1 MKIILPPK
9 KLMNKILAAD
19 PNQEIFSLNRY
30 YSPLSKFFYLKRLKM
45 VLKLI
50 NNERFENMLDVGFGS
65 GIFLPTLVKNAQNL
79 YAIDIHQHI
88 GLVEEMLKNAGA
100 KIRLKQASA
109 LNLPFENDSFDCI
122 TCLSVLEFI
131 KDTDKAVSEMA
142 RVAKKNAKIIIGA
155 PCVNKLTDFC
165 YSLLGKSGQNQKHC
179 SDQNKIITSVKKFLE
194 IEKIIKFPNF
204 TPLNYSIFFV
214 LSAKNKNDKKIY

>member
-1 MKIILPPK
+1 MAKTMKIILPSK

-30 YSPLSKFFYLKRLKM
+30 YSPLYKFFYLKRFKI

-50 NNERFENMLDVGFGS
+50 DNEKFENMLDVGFGS
-65 GIFLPTLVKNAQNL
+65 GIFLPTLAKNAQNL

-88 GLVEEMLKNAGA
+88 GLVEEMLKNTGA
-100 KIRLKQASA
+100 RIRLKQASA

-131 KDTDKAVSEMA
+131 EDTDKAVSEMV
-142 RVAKKNAKIIIGA
+142 RVAKKGAKIIIGA
-155 PCVNKLTDFC
+155 PSVNKLTDFC
-165 YSLLGKSGQNQKHC
+165 YKIAGKSGQNQKHY
-179 SDQNKIITSVKKFLE
+179 SNQNKIITSVKKFWKV
-194 IEKIIKFPNF
+194 EKIIKFPSF
-204 TPLNYSIFFV
+204 TPLNYSMFFV
-214 LSAKNKNDKKIY
+214 LSARKR